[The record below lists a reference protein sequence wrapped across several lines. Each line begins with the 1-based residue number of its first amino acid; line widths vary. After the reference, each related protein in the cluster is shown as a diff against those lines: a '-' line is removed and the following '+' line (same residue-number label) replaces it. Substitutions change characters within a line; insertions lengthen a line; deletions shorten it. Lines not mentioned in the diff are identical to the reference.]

1 MSGSIGS
8 DGSVAAGGSSDGAQ
22 SITELVE
29 AVRSLSERVAQLE
42 AELAQRRAQNPGVP
56 EDVAIAISAAVAA
69 FLGHRAKIKQMHY
82 RTGQAYAQQG
92 RVVVQAHLNT
102 QRPR

>member
-1 MSGSIGS
+1 MSTSDSGPAGSGAPAA
-8 DGSVAAGGSSDGAQ
+8 DGQSVA
-22 SITELVE
+22 ELVE

-82 RTGQAYAQQG
+82 RTGQAWAQQG
-92 RVVVQAHLNT
+92 RVVVQAHHNI

>member
-1 MSGSIGS
+1 MSTASQGSTNTEGQ
-8 DGSVAAGGSSDGAQ
+8 SVA
-22 SITELVE
+22 ELVA

-42 AELAQRRAQNPGVP
+42 AELAHRREQNPGVP

-92 RVVVQAHLNT
+92 RVVVQAHHNIP
-102 QRPR
+102 RPR